1 MVGRLGTMVGESGG
15 RVVGSWTDE
24 IGSNVGRLGSMVG
37 GFVSKM
43 LDRGT
48 VWKDEKGRSEN
59 HGARWN

>member
-1 MVGRLGTMVGESGG
+1 MVGRLGTMVGESG
-15 RVVGSWTDE
+15 GSWTDE

-37 GFVSKM
+37 GSVSKV
-43 LDRGT
+43 LDRGI